1 LRREVL
7 NDHPVIVQVEYRSLP
22 RHSDSASIDDHF
34 VVVHGVVGGDF
45 VYSDPL
51 GSSDGGANQVISE
64 HDLIAAMGQASTP
77 RAGFAVSKATP

>member
-22 RHSDSASIDDHF
+22 RHTSCSSVDDHF
-34 VVVHGVVGGDF
+34 VVVHGVVGSDF

-51 GSSDGGANQVISE
+51 GQSTGGPDLQISE
-64 HDLIAAMGQASTP
+64 RDLMAAMGEASTP
-77 RAGFAVSKATP
+77 RVGFAVSKSKS